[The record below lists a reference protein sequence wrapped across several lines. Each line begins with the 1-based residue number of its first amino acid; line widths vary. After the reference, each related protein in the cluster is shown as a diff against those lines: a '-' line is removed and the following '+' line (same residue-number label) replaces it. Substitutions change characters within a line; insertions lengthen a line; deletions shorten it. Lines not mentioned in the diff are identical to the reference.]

1 MTSFLKMLNP
11 WVILAVVLAIAASG
25 ATGYL
30 RGVHNTK
37 NSIAADI
44 AREEQ
49 LAQTIYDSAI
59 LAAASEISKIEI
71 INRTITQ
78 EIEREVRTKEIYLTC
93 RHDDDT
99 KRMLDAILTGERSG
113 ESFSRS
119 KLSAVD
125 PAG

>member
-11 WVILAVVLAIAASG
+11 WVILAVILAIGTAG
-25 ATGYL
+25 AGGYL

-49 LAQTIYDSAI
+49 LAQRVYDNAI

-71 INRTITQ
+71 VNRTITQ
-78 EIEREVRTKEIYLTC
+78 EIEREVRTREVYLTC

-99 KRMLDAILTGERSG
+99 KRMLDAILTGEGSS
-113 ESFSRS
+113 ESISRS
-119 KLSAVD
+119 KLSSVD